1 MGNVIR
7 MCTGRKKTRGE
18 ESDGCSKDKCKGK
31 SKTKDKGDEEDG
43 EKWETELLRK
53 NLDESSFVTQA
64 AILNLA
70 DGSLRARVPQD
81 FSIDEKDVNAILGAF
96 GSDGD
101 SSQLTDHGLSI
112 GETTYHPESNDPGAK
127 VIVCSDGRQ
136 GGCILEKTTDRILV
150 LVFQHDREDATK
162 MATEIAKSIEDHG
175 D

>member
-1 MGNVIR
+1 
-7 MCTGRKKTRGE
+7 MCTGRKKARGE

-31 SKTKDKGDEEDG
+31 SKTKDKADEDG

-53 NLDESSFVTQA
+53 NLDESSFVAQA

-70 DGSLRARVPQD
+70 DGSIRASVPQD
-81 FSIDEKDVNAILGAF
+81 FAIDDKDVQAILGAF

-101 SSQLTDHGLSI
+101 STQLTDHGLAL
-112 GETTYHPESNDPGAK
+112 GETTYHPENKDPGAT
-127 VIVCSDGRQ
+127 VIVCSDGGQ
-136 GGCILEKTTDRILV
+136 GGCILGKTTDRILV
-150 LVFQHDREDATK
+150 LVFQHDREDAIK